1 MSFLSDSSRLALG
14 RSSRIT
20 ITDPI
25 DPNLMS
31 NSRNQV
37 MRESLQSKMVD
48 LGRLQ
53 TQWRQTEAT
62 LNDKCESLVDQLR
75 DSRRQAAVEQ
85 SAKRSQHLKQL
96 DSMIHRH
103 QVEVIDLQA
112 QIKDAASVEDTED
125 PDVLALDQEIASLQM
140 QIEAFQTIPAPEVPP
155 VDKEGYEKKR
165 GLLEERIAQLKDI
178 LQNATIKK
186 EEDSKAATQMLQ
198 QLIVK
203 NQETDD
209 VNQAE
214 IAQCVDEL
222 NKLEELHNQQVSGI
236 QLEIRESVKS
246 LTERLKST
254 MEQVSQIQREVANL
268 HKQQK
273 REMKA
278 DLETAEELRQKLAGI
293 TEQHHR
299 HLNESAE
306 LTRMMNGVRSE
317 YTALHKELEVLNAE
331 RARETIEQETLMRQ
345 LKKMDDSVISEMT
358 ESFSGENSTISFS
371 GF

>member
-1 MSFLSDSSRLALG
+1 M
-14 RSSRIT
+14 
-20 ITDPI
+20 
-25 DPNLMS
+25 
-31 NSRNQV
+31 
-37 MRESLQSKMVD
+37 
-48 LGRLQ
+48 
-53 TQWRQTEAT
+53 
-62 LNDKCESLVDQLR
+62 
-75 DSRRQAAVEQ
+75 
-85 SAKRSQHLKQL
+85 
-96 DSMIHRH
+96 
-103 QVEVIDLQA
+103 
-112 QIKDAASVEDTED
+112 
-125 PDVLALDQEIASLQM
+125 LALDQEIASLQM

-254 MEQVSQIQREVANL
+254 MEQVSQIQREVTNL